1 MDNHATH
8 YQRRRLAKTLIQ
20 LQLSKNKLEQMERS
34 LISRGVVNAD
44 LQAIYQ
50 QVRQHWRVWPSAVAP
65 LLAEKMGVD
74 AKNLENILQSYI
86 DVYLTETEEEV
97 LTV

>member
-1 MDNHATH
+1 MDEHAKN

-34 LISRGVVNAD
+34 LISRGVVSAD

-50 QVRQHWRVWPSAVAP
+50 QVRPTLARVA
-65 LLAEKMGVD
+65 
-74 AKNLENILQSYI
+74 
-86 DVYLTETEEEV
+86 
-97 LTV
+97 